1 MTNALQHGF
10 SRIDFGEWTMGAN
23 HTITGGLRLSLGNA
37 REKDGS
43 GGY

>member
-1 MTNALQHGF
+1 
-10 SRIDFGEWTMGAN
+10 MGAF